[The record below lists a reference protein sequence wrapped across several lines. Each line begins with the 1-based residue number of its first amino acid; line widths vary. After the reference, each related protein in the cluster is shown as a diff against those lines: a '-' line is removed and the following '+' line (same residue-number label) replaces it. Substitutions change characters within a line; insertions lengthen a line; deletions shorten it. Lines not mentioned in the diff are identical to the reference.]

1 MARLYSRPELS
12 EKAERIRKTLRGCAM
27 HGRRFV
33 DRALRGADGALRNGG
48 EETETCQYYMFFFG
62 VADPETDAALWSELR
77 TEYSGLR
84 AERENETQMYP
95 ANAFIGKA
103 LRMLLLD
110 RYGLKE
116 ELIAELRSVY
126 GPMAALTGTLWE
138 NLTTRASCNHG
149 FASIIGQLLLKNA

>member
-1 MARLYSRPELS
+1 MTERLQKLISRAGICSRRAAETLLTEGRVTVNGMAAQLGD
-12 EKAERIRKTLRGCAM
+12 K
-27 HGRRFV
+27 
-33 DRALRGADGALRNGG
+33 
-48 EETETCQYYMFFFG
+48 
-62 VADPETDAALWSELR
+62 ADPETDAALWSELR

-116 ELIAELRSVY
+116 ELIAELRAVY
-126 GPMAALTGTLWE
+126 APMAALTGTLWE
-138 NLTTRASCNHG
+138 NLTTCASCNHG

>member
-1 MARLYSRPELS
+1 MTERLQKLIARSGLCSRRAAEVLLTEGRVTVNGAAARLGD
-12 EKAERIRKTLRGCAM
+12 K
-27 HGRRFV
+27 
-33 DRALRGADGALRNGG
+33 
-48 EETETCQYYMFFFG
+48 
-62 VADPETDAALWSELR
+62 ADPETDAALWSELR

-116 ELIAELRSVY
+116 ELIAELRAVY
-126 GPMAALTGTLWE
+126 APMAALTGTLWE
-138 NLTTRASCNHG
+138 NLTTCASCNHG